1 MAGLTVQVRSSRKQ
15 FEVGRIWSLSF
26 EPMAIGF
33 EEAVRGKQ
41 QWLNFT
47 AIVIMVVLL
56 TQLPLVL
63 TYGPRS
69 SLSFDPIASVCPKSP
84 LFSKSRVFW
93 QLDFRHLGSGWHDF
107 QLALVGLAW
116 FLVDVLAF
124 NFRFR
129 AIGAHFSLRL
139 DAVACYCVPHA
150 ALESV
155 LGGACACFSL
165 SRPSKMLPKRCR
177 LQDSTPSAA

>member
-1 MAGLTVQVRSSRKQ
+1 MRESSGRVGENEPSSFLNRGIVDVAEGLTQKVKNRYQPCSEKHCLDASNSRSIYPSISGSE
-15 FEVGRIWSLSF
+15 FAEFAEFS
-26 EPMAIGF
+26 E
-33 EEAVRGKQ
+33 
-41 QWLNFT
+41 
-47 AIVIMVVLL
+47 
-56 TQLPLVL
+56 
-63 TYGPRS
+63 
-69 SLSFDPIASVCPKSP
+69 PIASVCPKSP